1 MNREEFIV
9 SAAIILFLAFL
20 LGWLSRWLL
29 QRLNMVSEKDLNQ
42 FNKISA
48 ALHEAEENNE
58 KARVREL
65 ELNKKVSQLEAELG
79 AAMDGLRAARLE
91 TEELKSAS
99 SEKKRADL
107 DALRKQAVEVRAALE
122 TGNHTDVGQLLDA
135 SWQIKRSL
143 VDGITGDALDDL
155 YSAVMELGTSG
166 GKLLGAGGGGFFLF
180 QGSPEI
186 QSKLEDSYKVI
197 PLVMDTDGSTIIFD
211 DGSRI

>member
-91 TEELKSAS
+91 IEELKSSS
-99 SEKKRADL
+99 SEKKR
-107 DALRKQAVEVRAALE
+107 
-122 TGNHTDVGQLLDA
+122 
-135 SWQIKRSL
+135 
-143 VDGITGDALDDL
+143 
-155 YSAVMELGTSG
+155 
-166 GKLLGAGGGGFFLF
+166 
-180 QGSPEI
+180 
-186 QSKLEDSYKVI
+186 
-197 PLVMDTDGSTIIFD
+197 
-211 DGSRI
+211 

>member
-65 ELNKKVSQLEAELG
+65 ELNKKVSQLEAELA

-99 SEKKRADL
+99 LEKKR
-107 DALRKQAVEVRAALE
+107 
-122 TGNHTDVGQLLDA
+122 
-135 SWQIKRSL
+135 
-143 VDGITGDALDDL
+143 
-155 YSAVMELGTSG
+155 
-166 GKLLGAGGGGFFLF
+166 
-180 QGSPEI
+180 
-186 QSKLEDSYKVI
+186 
-197 PLVMDTDGSTIIFD
+197 
-211 DGSRI
+211 